1 MITREQMTQVVG
13 HPVQDPTGKKI
24 GEARHMYLD
33 DTTGDPEWVTVATG
47 LFGNNETFV
56 PLRSARLADDH
67 LEVPY
72 DKDKVKGAPNVD
84 VDAGGHLSVEE
95 EGNLYRYY
103 GLEGTGTAGTA
114 GGRTGGDAAARG
126 TGVGGGGKAGAAGT
140 AGAAGAAGTAAA
152 GTGRAGQA
160 AGRPGAAE
168 RRPAAAADAVGA
180 AGREDAAESM
190 IRSEEEMRVRVE
202 RRVAGRARLHKYV
215 DVEEVEKTVPVRQ
228 EEIRLEREPITDAT
242 RSAVPD
248 SEITEAE
255 QTVTLHEEQPVVDTR
270 VVPKERVRI
279 RVDEHTE
286 QRTVRGRVRK
296 ERIETDMTEAEAAA
310 AEKDRREPGRGRP
323 DDRYR

>member
-1 MITREQMTQVVG
+1 
-13 HPVQDPTGKKI
+13 
-24 GEARHMYLD
+24 
-33 DTTGDPEWVTVATG
+33 
-47 LFGNNETFV
+47 
-56 PLRSARLADDH
+56 
-67 LEVPY
+67 
-72 DKDKVKGAPNVD
+72 
-84 VDAGGHLSVEE
+84 
-95 EGNLYRYY
+95 
-103 GLEGTGTAGTA
+103 
-114 GGRTGGDAAARG
+114 
-126 TGVGGGGKAGAAGT
+126 
-140 AGAAGAAGTAAA
+140 
-152 GTGRAGQA
+152 
-160 AGRPGAAE
+160 
-168 RRPAAAADAVGA
+168 
-180 AGREDAAESM
+180 
-190 IRSEEEMRVRVE
+190 
-202 RRVAGRARLHKYV
+202 V

-323 DDRYR
+323 DDRYGGGGAALCLRSARCRYRCRYWWRSSGFAGHRGVMGPMRPDQPAEEAT